1 MIERNIIDKIQ
12 YLLTKYPVVTITG
25 TRQCGKSTLLRNGFP
40 TMRYVSLE
48 DPDLREFAIDDARGF
63 LNNFGTPLI
72 IDEAQYAP
80 KLFSYIQ
87 TRIDSE
93 GQTGMYILSGSHNFL
108 LMESIS
114 QSLAGRTAIL
124 KMAPFSISELTHAD
138 LLPELNEWL
147 FTGGFPRIYDKQIN
161 PVDFFPSYFQTYI
174 ERDVRLLRNIN
185 DLSHFVRFV
194 KLCAARIGQLLNIN
208 ALANECEVSVQTIN
222 SWLSVLETSYVIY
235 LLKPYHNNF
244 NKRLVKSPKLYFCD
258 TGLAASLLGM
268 ENARQMDTH
277 YLRGELFENMVIMEF
292 IKQEYAQGR
301 EPNISFWRDSNQNE
315 IDLLVERGLDLQAYE
330 IKSSATMKTDY
341 FKGLNKFAA
350 LAQLPKESLHVVYGG
365 DVNYLTSFGDLISWK
380 NIGLSK

>member
-1 MIERNIIDKIQ
+1 MVERNIIDKIK
-12 YLLTKYPVVTITG
+12 YLLTKYPVVTLTG
-25 TRQCGKSTLLRNGFP
+25 TRQCGKSTFLRNSFP
-40 TMRYVSLE
+40 KMRYVSLE
-48 DPDLREFAIDDARGF
+48 DPDLREFALDDPRGF
-63 LNNFGTPLI
+63 LNNFGFPLI

-87 TRIDSE
+87 TRVDAE
-93 GQTGMYILSGSHNFL
+93 DQTGMYILSGSHNFL

-124 KMAPFSISELTHAD
+124 KMAPFSISELSNAN
-138 LLPELNEWL
+138 LLPKLNNWL
-147 FTGGFPRIYDKQIN
+147 YTGGFPRIYDKQIK
-161 PVDFFPSYFQTYI
+161 PTDYFPSYFQTYI
-174 ERDVRLLRNIN
+174 ERDVRQLRNIN

-208 ALANECEVSVQTIN
+208 SLANECEVSTQTVN

-235 LLKPYHNNF
+235 LLRPYHNNF

-268 ENARQMDTH
+268 EDDRQMETH
-277 YLRGELFENMVIMEF
+277 YMRGELFENMVIMEF

-301 EPNISFWRDSNQNE
+301 EPNVSFWRDSNQNE
-315 IDLLVERGLDLQAYE
+315 IDLLIERGLDLQAYE

-341 FKGLNKFAA
+341 FKGLKKFAT
-350 LAQLPKESLHVVYGG
+350 LSQLPTESLHVVYGG
-365 DVNYLTSFGDLISWK
+365 DVNYLTSYGDLISWK
-380 NIGLSK
+380 NIGQNK

>member
-124 KMAPFSISELTHAD
+124 KMAPFSISELTHAN

-277 YLRGELFENMVIMEF
+277 YLRGELFENMIIMEF

>member
-12 YLLTKYPVVTITG
+12 YLLIKYPVVTITG

-63 LNNFGTPLI
+63 LNNFGSPLI

-93 GQTGMYILSGSHNFL
+93 NQTGMYILSGSHNFL

-208 ALANECEVSVQTIN
+208 ALANECEVSAQTIN
-222 SWLSVLETSYVIY
+222 SWISVLETSYVIY

>member
-25 TRQCGKSTLLRNGFP
+25 TRQCGKSTLLRNSFP

-124 KMAPFSISELTHAD
+124 KMAPFSISELTHAN

-315 IDLLVERGLDLQAYE
+315 IDLLIERGLDLQAYE

-350 LAQLPKESLHVVYGG
+350 LTQLPKESLHVVYGG

>member
-25 TRQCGKSTLLRNGFP
+25 TRQCGKSTLLRNSFP

-114 QSLAGRTAIL
+114 QSLAGRTAVL
-124 KMAPFSISELTHAD
+124 KMAPFSVSELTHAN
-138 LLPELNEWL
+138 LLPELNDWL

-208 ALANECEVSVQTIN
+208 ALANECEVSVQTVN

-268 ENARQMDTH
+268 ENARQIETH

-330 IKSSATMKTDY
+330 IKSSATMKTEY
-341 FKGLNKFAA
+341 FNGLNKFAT
-350 LAQLPKESLHVVYGG
+350 LAQLPRESLHVVYGG
-365 DVNYLTSFGDLISWK
+365 DVNYLTAFGDLISWK
-380 NIGLSK
+380 NIGQTK

>member
-12 YLLTKYPVVTITG
+12 YLLKKYPVVTITG

-93 GQTGMYILSGSHNFL
+93 NQTGMYILSGSHNFL

-208 ALANECEVSVQTIN
+208 ALANECEVSAQTIN

-365 DVNYLTSFGDLISWK
+365 DVNYLTSLGDLISWK

>member
-12 YLLTKYPVVTITG
+12 YLLKKYPVVTITG

-93 GQTGMYILSGSHNFL
+93 NQTGMYILSGSHNFL

-208 ALANECEVSVQTIN
+208 ALAIECEVSVQTIK

>member
-12 YLLTKYPVVTITG
+12 YLLKKYPVVTITG

-350 LAQLPKESLHVVYGG
+350 LAQLSKESLHVVYGG

>member
-1 MIERNIIDKIQ
+1 MVERNIIDKIK
-12 YLLTKYPVVTITG
+12 YLMTKYPVVTLTG
-25 TRQCGKSTLLRNGFP
+25 TRQCGKSTLLKNGFP

-48 DPDLREFAIDDARGF
+48 DPDLREFALDDARGF

-87 TRIDSE
+87 THIDSE
-93 GQTGMYILSGSHNFL
+93 NQTGMYILSGSHNFL
-108 LMESIS
+108 LMENIS
-114 QSLAGRTAIL
+114 QSLAGRTAVL
-124 KMAPFSISELTHAD
+124 KMAPFSIPELTNAN
-138 LLPELNEWL
+138 LLPQLNDWL
-147 FTGGFPRIYDKQIN
+147 FTGGFPRIYDKQIE
-161 PVDFFPSYFQTYI
+161 PIDFFPSYFQTYI
-174 ERDVRLLRNIN
+174 ERDVRMLRNIN

-208 ALANECEVSVQTIN
+208 ALANECEVSVQTVN

-268 ENARQMDTH
+268 ENVKQMETH
-277 YLRGELFENMVIMEF
+277 YMRGELFENMVIMEI

-315 IDLLVERGLDLQAYE
+315 VDLLVEHGLDLQAYE

-341 FKGLNKFAA
+341 FKSLNKFAT
-350 LAQLPKESLHVVYGG
+350 LAQLPTESLHVVYGG
-365 DVNYLTSFGDLISWK
+365 DINYLTSFGDLISWK
-380 NIGLSK
+380 NLGQNK

>member
-25 TRQCGKSTLLRNGFP
+25 TRQCGKSTLLRNSFP

-93 GQTGMYILSGSHNFL
+93 NQTGMYILSGSHNFL

-124 KMAPFSISELTHAD
+124 KMAPFSISELTHAN

-268 ENARQMDTH
+268 ENARQIDTH

>member
-114 QSLAGRTAIL
+114 QSLAGRTAVL
-124 KMAPFSISELTHAD
+124 KMAPFSVSELTHAN
-138 LLPELNEWL
+138 LLPELNDWL

-208 ALANECEVSVQTIN
+208 ALANECEVSVQTVN

-268 ENARQMDTH
+268 ENAKQMDTH
-277 YLRGELFENMVIMEF
+277 YMRGELFENMVIMEF

-315 IDLLVERGLDLQAYE
+315 IDLLVERGLYLQAYE
-330 IKSSATMKTDY
+330 IKSSATMKTDH
-341 FKGLNKFAA
+341 FKGLSKFAA
-350 LAQLPKESLHVVYGG
+350 LAQLPTESLHVVYGG
-365 DVNYLTSFGDLISWK
+365 DVNYLTAFGDLISWK
-380 NIGLSK
+380 SIGQTK

>member
-124 KMAPFSISELTHAD
+124 KMAPFSISELTHAN

>member
-25 TRQCGKSTLLRNGFP
+25 TRQCGKSTLLRNSFP

-114 QSLAGRTAIL
+114 QSLAGRTAVL
-124 KMAPFSISELTHAD
+124 KMAPFSVSELTHAN
-138 LLPELNEWL
+138 LLPELNDWL

-194 KLCAARIGQLLNIN
+194 KLCVARIGQLLNIN
-208 ALANECEVSVQTIN
+208 ALANECEVSVQTVN

-268 ENARQMDTH
+268 ENARQIETH

-330 IKSSATMKTDY
+330 IKSSATMKTEY
-341 FKGLNKFAA
+341 FNGLNKFAT
-350 LAQLPKESLHVVYGG
+350 LAQLPRESLHVVYGG
-365 DVNYLTSFGDLISWK
+365 DVNYLTAFGDLISWK
-380 NIGLSK
+380 NIGQTK

>member
-1 MIERNIIDKIQ
+1 MVERNIIDKIK
-12 YLLTKYPVVTITG
+12 YLLTKYPVVTLTG
-25 TRQCGKSTLLRNGFP
+25 TRQCGKSTFLRNSFP
-40 TMRYVSLE
+40 KMRYVSLE
-48 DPDLREFAIDDARGF
+48 DPDLREFALDDPRGF
-63 LNNFGTPLI
+63 LNNFGFPLI

-87 TRIDSE
+87 TRVDAE
-93 GQTGMYILSGSHNFL
+93 DQTGMYILSGSHNFL

-124 KMAPFSISELTHAD
+124 KMAPFSISELSNAN
-138 LLPELNEWL
+138 LLPELNNWL
-147 FTGGFPRIYDKQIN
+147 YAGGFPRIYDKQIK
-161 PVDFFPSYFQTYI
+161 PTDFFPSYFQTYI
-174 ERDVRLLRNIN
+174 ERDVRQLRNIN

-208 ALANECEVSVQTIN
+208 SLANECEVSTQTVN

-235 LLKPYHNNF
+235 LLRPYHNNF

-268 ENARQMDTH
+268 EDDRQMETH

-301 EPNISFWRDSNQNE
+301 EPNVSFWRDSNQNE
-315 IDLLVERGLDLQAYE
+315 IDLLIERGLDLQAYE

-341 FKGLNKFAA
+341 FKGLKKFAT
-350 LAQLPKESLHVVYGG
+350 LSQLPTESLHVVYGG
-365 DVNYLTSFGDLISWK
+365 DVNYLTSYGDLISWK
-380 NIGLSK
+380 NIGQNK

>member
-25 TRQCGKSTLLRNGFP
+25 TRQCGKSTLLRNSFP

-114 QSLAGRTAIL
+114 QSLAGRTAVL
-124 KMAPFSISELTHAD
+124 KMAPFSVSELTHAN
-138 LLPELNEWL
+138 LLPELNDWL

-208 ALANECEVSVQTIN
+208 ALANECEVSIQTVN

-268 ENARQMDTH
+268 ENARQIETH

-330 IKSSATMKTDY
+330 IKSSATMKTEY
-341 FKGLNKFAA
+341 FNGLNKFAT
-350 LAQLPKESLHVVYGG
+350 LAQLPRESLHVVYGG
-365 DVNYLTSFGDLISWK
+365 DVNYLTAFGDLISWK
-380 NIGLSK
+380 NIGQTK

>member
-124 KMAPFSISELTHAD
+124 KMAPFSISELTHAN

-208 ALANECEVSVQTIN
+208 ALANECEVSAQTIN

>member
-12 YLLTKYPVVTITG
+12 YLLTKYPVVTIPG

-124 KMAPFSISELTHAD
+124 KMAPFSISELTHAN